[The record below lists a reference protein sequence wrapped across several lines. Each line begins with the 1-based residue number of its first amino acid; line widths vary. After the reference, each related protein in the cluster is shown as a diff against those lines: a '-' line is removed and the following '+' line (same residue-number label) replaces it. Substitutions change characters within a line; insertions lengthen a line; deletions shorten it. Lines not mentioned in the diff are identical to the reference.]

1 MNPKTYEFTAEIK
14 KVPDLDGA
22 YIEFPYDV
30 KEEFGKGRVPVTA
43 TFDGLAYDGSLVR
56 MKTPCHIIGLRKDI
70 RAAIGKQPGDTIQ
83 VTIQERDPKQPKTN
97 AVVYSGKAGK
107 KSDSKITQETAV
119 KPKTTSKKAAV
130 SKSAPANSED
140 TAAVEAYLNAQP
152 LERQAIL
159 RKVQQV
165 IHQAAP
171 DALEKISYGMPTFW
185 QEKNLV
191 HFANFENHLGF
202 YPTPPA
208 IEHFAQELAGF
219 KTSKGAVQFP
229 YAKEIPYDLIEEIT
243 RWQVARQI
251 KGE

>member
-83 VTIQERDPKQPKTN
+83 VTIQERDPKQPKKN
-97 AVVYSGKAGK
+97 GVYSRKAGK
-107 KSDSKITQETAV
+107 KSDSKTKQKTVA
-119 KPKTTSKKAAV
+119 KPTSKAAA

-165 IHQAAP
+165 IRQAAP

-185 QEKNLV
+185 QGKNLV
-191 HFANFENHLGF
+191 HFANFKNHLGF

-208 IEHFAQELAGF
+208 IEHFAQELADF